1 MHRKTPF
8 FTSSPEFV
16 IFCLLGNRHSD
27 WGELQIQGR
36 FILTLSNRVLLC
48 SPDLT
53 GVCYVQ
59 QAGLKLTAL
68 FLPVPSEYWNWRCH
82 QTHVLSVVLTCISL
96 MAHNAGHFSFL
107 DVCICFKEFLF
118 KSVAHFSRI
127 QATALFAVKFLY
139 YSSVG
144 GWWADGPSPS
154 VPCCATCWWSPGHCS
169 KTLSEHRLALDRTV
183 FCFYVFLFS
192 LLPLLSV
199 LESRAD
205 ALAFGVFVVK
215 SCPCLFAVVVSMK
228 ITLYKLPGCVD
239 MLAFLTICG
248 AVS

>member
-118 KSVAHFSRI
+118 KSVAHFSGI
-127 QATALFAVKFLY
+127 QATALLL
-139 YSSVG
+139 
-144 GWWADGPSPS
+144 
-154 VPCCATCWWSPGHCS
+154 
-169 KTLSEHRLALDRTV
+169 LS
-183 FCFYVFLFS
+183 FCIT
-192 LLPLLSV
+192 LLSV
-199 LESRAD
+199 AGGQTAPPLLCPAVPPAD
-205 ALAFGVFVVK
+205 DLQVTAAR
-215 SCPCLFAVVVSMK
+215 LFQN
-228 ITLYKLPGCVD
+228 IGWL
-239 MLAFLTICG
+239 
-248 AVS
+248 